1 MEDEK
6 EIIGLIAK
14 NAKMSEKDVLK
25 EIEEKELEFSGMV
38 SREGAIFLI
47 AREHDID
54 LLEPKQQTTKIKDI
68 AAGMSN
74 VSFFGKVTGIGDI
87 REFKTDKGEGKVASI
102 FLGDETGTIRM
113 SLWNEKTEALSK
125 IKKGDILEIMGAY
138 TKEDN
143 RGSVEAR
150 IGKGGNLRKVSKD
163 EGIKIEAVAFNDTRD
178 VRNEAKDFNSAQ
190 ERDNVSAKAYIV
202 HIYDRQILYH
212 MCPECRKKL
221 QDGSCNEHG
230 KVEPSKFMVLS
241 CILDDGTSTMNA
253 AFFNKGVESILGKS
267 AEEIEKTITEK
278 GALELVKAAN
288 LLGQELYV
296 SGFVK
301 KNSFTGRLEISIN
314 SAKAVDTKTEINK
327 MVGALGAAP
336 EKQEAA

>member
-14 NAKMSEKDVLK
+14 NAKMTPKDVIK
-25 EIEEKELEFSGMV
+25 EVEDKELEFSGMV

-47 AREHDID
+47 AREHGID

-68 AAGMSN
+68 VAGMSN
-74 VSFFGKVTGIGDI
+74 VSFFGKITGIGDV

-113 SLWNEKTEALSK
+113 SLWNEKTEALKK
-125 IKKGDILEIMGAY
+125 IQKGDILEITGAY

-143 RGSVEAR
+143 RGTPEAR
-150 IGKGGNLRKVSKD
+150 IGKGGNLRKTSKD
-163 EGIKIEAVAFNDTRD
+163 EEIKIETVAFNNTDAART
-178 VRNEAKDFNSAQ
+178 EAKDFDSAQ

-221 QDGSCNEHG
+221 QNGSCNEHG

-278 GALELVKAAN
+278 GALELVKGAN
-288 LLGQELYV
+288 LLGQEIYI

-301 KNSFTGRLEISIN
+301 KNSFTGRLEVSIN
-314 SAKAVDTKTEINK
+314 SAKAVDTKTEITK
-327 MVGALGAAP
+327 MVASLGAAP
-336 EKQEAA
+336 KKQEAA